1 MHASIVLTHEIT
13 EYASLFAEIA
23 DAYFDKEMYVDARP
37 VYEALGSD
45 ASVSCDIYGIEEYT
59 LNCMFRPVA
68 CTC

>member
-23 DAYFDKEMYVDARP
+23 DAYFDKEMYADARP

-45 ASVSCDIYGIEEYT
+45 ASVSCDICGAEDYT
-59 LNCMFRPVA
+59 LNRMFRPAA